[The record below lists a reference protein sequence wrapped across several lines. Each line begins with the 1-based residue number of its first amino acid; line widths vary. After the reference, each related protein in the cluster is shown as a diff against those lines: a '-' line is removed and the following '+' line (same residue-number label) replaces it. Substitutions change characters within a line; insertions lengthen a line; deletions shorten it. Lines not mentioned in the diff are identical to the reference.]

1 MAFDDATWK
10 LTDAKNPRE
19 EELQRI
25 FGEAKK
31 DSPRT
36 HLMIV
41 LAYNGAMRVGEL
53 IHLKVSDF
61 NFPAGMALIL
71 PLKKAGKKRVKGQD
85 GKVRIVDRPLP
96 KKVEYP
102 MPAAIMELVSKYI
115 KSERLKPESWLF
127 PGLCAKSCNVLK
139 LECLGGHITKR
150 AVQKIFDRVCR
161 AAEAKVPGR
170 GIHSLKHGRLTE
182 VAKKS
187 KDPFL
192 VKEAGRHSSVALS
205 DKYVKYIDF
214 QEQMRQI
221 GGRL

>member
-1 MAFDDATWK
+1 MVFDATWT

-25 FGEAKK
+25 FEEAKK
-31 DSPRT
+31 DAPRT

-41 LAYNGAMRVGEL
+41 LAYNGAMRAAEL
-53 IHLKVSDF
+53 IHFKVSDF
-61 NFPAGMALIL
+61 NFSTGTALIL

-102 MPAAIMELVSKYI
+102 FPGPVIELVAKYV
-115 KSERLKPESWLF
+115 KAERLKPDSWLF
-127 PGLCAKSCNVLK
+127 PGMCAKSCNVLK
-139 LECLGGHITKR
+139 LECPGGHVTKR

-161 AAEAKVPGR
+161 AAGAKVPGR

-182 VAKKS
+182 VARKS
-187 KDPFL
+187 KDPYL

-205 DKYVKYIDF
+205 DKYVKYTDF
-214 QEQMRQI
+214 QEQMKQI